1 MAVSMTGYGRGS
13 KENNGRSVTV
23 EAKSVNHK
31 FIDFNIK
38 ITGRDYRIDD
48 SIRKAVKARFSRGF
62 FDISVSIVSENNNCK
77 VVVNEGLLKGY
88 MAVAASL
95 AERYGIKYPPSMGEL
110 FQVKDL
116 FTAQEA
122 EWDAEEAWPLVEEA
136 LGEALDRLEGM
147 RNLEGDQILDDIRR
161 RFNAV
166 ESFMKSIS
174 ETCEN
179 SVAERY
185 SSLKKRI
192 VKLTQE
198 VGLDESRIAQ
208 EAAALADRS
217 DISEELTRLS
227 SHLKQASGMMDKDGP
242 MGRKLEFLLQEIN
255 RETNTIGSK
264 TSLANVTKIVVDIKS
279 ELEKIREQA
288 QNLE

>member
-1 MAVSMTGYGRGS
+1 MALSMTGYGRGS
-13 KENNGRSVTV
+13 KEDNGRSVTV

-62 FDISVSIVSENNNCK
+62 FDISVSIASENNNCE

-88 MAVAASL
+88 MAAAASL
-95 AERYGIKYPPSMGEL
+95 AERYGIKYPPSLGEL

-116 FTAQEA
+116 FTTQEV
-122 EWDAEEAWPLVEEA
+122 EWDADKAWPLVEEA
-136 LGEALDRLEGM
+136 LGEALDRLKGM
-147 RNLEGDQILDDIRR
+147 RKLEGDQVLDDIRR
-161 RFNAV
+161 RFDV
-166 ESFMKSIS
+166 IESFMESIS
-174 ETCEN
+174 ETSEN
-179 SVAERY
+179 SIAERY
-185 SSLKKRI
+185 TALKKRI
-192 VKLTQE
+192 EKLANE

-227 SHLKQASGMMDKDGP
+227 SHLKQASGMMGEGGP
-242 MGRKLEFLLQEIN
+242 IGRKLEFLLQEIN

-264 TSLANVTKIVVDIKS
+264 TPLADVTKIVVDIKS